1 MSAASHHFN
10 LSLAPAHQQLRRPLL
25 LAGHLLAHLTVL
37 LELTPCRHP
46 LLLARH
52 LDARDK
58 QRQQRQRQQTGTQTR
73 HLSNRKQVTHTGGTG
88 AAGVAQSDVQPAP
101 VPIDVQLRPDVRAMI
116 ITGPNTGGKTA
127 TLKVRL

>member
-1 MSAASHHFN
+1 MLPSGQLPPHLV
-10 LSLAPAHQQLRRPLL
+10 LSCELA
-25 LAGHLLAHLTVL
+25 
-37 LELTPCRHP
+37 PCRHP

-58 QRQQRQRQQTGTQTR
+58 QRQQRHRQQTGTQTR
-73 HLSNRKQVTHTGGTG
+73 HLSNRKQVTPTGGTG
-88 AAGVAQSDVQPAP
+88 AVDTAQSDAQPAP

-127 TLKVRL
+127 TLKVRV